1 MSSKNTNKST
11 VVDEAVVENTTTV
24 TSPQAIVGISA
35 LQAAKQTAD
44 QELRAA
50 TLNKKKLGAY
60 YQREKKV
67 SVTVSPF
74 YAPRLGRVAT
84 ITVNAI
90 SVYVPCDG
98 KAYEI
103 PETFAAS
110 LRRKLANIDAL
121 EARGKALSDVA
132 NNVESFAGQ
141 LRI

>member
-24 TSPQAIVGISA
+24 ASPQAIVGISA

-67 SVTVSPF
+67 SVTISPF

-98 KAYEI
+98 KAYDI

-110 LRRKLANIDAL
+110 LRRKLANIDTL